1 MGNGIELYKN
11 QLEVYKRSIEN
22 LKKEIA
28 HYRDVLKQNPKFT
41 ASQKNSYKI
50 MIESKQRDIKVRQD
64 MMAACKKNLATA
76 IEIEKEKK
84 KREQEKKKKANE
96 KAREEK
102 KKQQETDKKR
112 KQEEAKKA
120 AVVSR
125 ASSSSTTSIIASVVS
140 ASSAASLLNSAAY
153 DTTTSTCTRSE
164 PSYSRMETMSS
175 YSTKSEGAASCINNS
190 KKQSKIRSSRKWIV
204 TLILCLFFGVFGAH
218 RFYVGKIGTGILQ
231 LFTVGGY
238 FIWTCLDLA
247 NILNGEFTDSE
258 GKVIRK

>member
-11 QLEVYKRSIEN
+11 QLEGYKRSIEN

-28 HYRDVLKQNPKFT
+28 NYRDVLKQNPKFT
-41 ASQKNSYKI
+41 ASQKNSYKS
-50 MIESKQRDIKVRQD
+50 MIEGYQRDIKVRQD

-76 IEIEKEKK
+76 IEIEKENK

-102 KKQQETDKKR
+102 KRQQDLDKNR

-120 AVVSR
+120 A
-125 ASSSSTTSIIASVVS
+125 VVS

-164 PSYSRMETMSS
+164 PSYSRMETMPS